1 MSFSVAADAYDRF
14 MGRFSSLLAPQF
26 VDYSAVESGQVVL
39 DVGCGPGSLTEELTR
54 RLGAS
59 SVHAVDPS
67 PSFVAAA
74 RTRNPGVD
82 VHTAVAE
89 DLPFPDGR
97 FDATLAQLVVHF
109 MSDPERGIREMSR
122 VTHTGGVVAACVWDH
137 AGGEGPLALF
147 WDVVRSLHG
156 QVHDESDLPGTRQ
169 GHLNE
174 ILESAGLSQVRG
186 SSLVVGVEYNSF
198 EEWWEPFNH
207 GVGPAGAFVAGLAS
221 DERDDLREQCRLALP
236 EAPFVISGRA
246 WVARGQA

>member
-137 AGGEGPLALF
+137 AGGEGP
-147 WDVVRSLHG
+147 
-156 QVHDESDLPGTRQ
+156 
-169 GHLNE
+169 
-174 ILESAGLSQVRG
+174 
-186 SSLVVGVEYNSF
+186 
-198 EEWWEPFNH
+198 
-207 GVGPAGAFVAGLAS
+207 
-221 DERDDLREQCRLALP
+221 
-236 EAPFVISGRA
+236 
-246 WVARGQA
+246 